1 MPLLNTVSA
10 KKPSFGAF
18 IHYDANFV
26 VGFLMKL
33 LKAAVFATL
42 FSTAGLAQADLVANV
57 PLDTSRFEMM
67 SVNDLTARA
76 NLGNDHAQFYL
87 AKRYQKGIGV
97 TKNPLKAIEWYT
109 RAAKQNVTPAQLNL
123 GIMYARGEGVAVN
136 EQQARYWLE
145 RAAKRGDNRA
155 SYTLALIDEKQRKL
169 VDAYKWYELSAR
181 DGMLNDEVRTK
192 ARGKIGQLAL
202 NLSGSDI
209 ANARNQANSWFQSK

>member
-1 MPLLNTVSA
+1 
-10 KKPSFGAF
+10 
-18 IHYDANFV
+18 
-26 VGFLMKL
+26 MKL
-33 LKAAVFATL
+33 LKATL
-42 FSTAGLAQADLVANV
+42 FTALFATAGLAQADLIANV
-57 PLDTSRFEMM
+57 PLDVSRFEVMDI
-67 SVNDLTARA
+67 NELTGRA
-76 NLGNDHAQFYL
+76 NQGNDHAQFYL
-87 AKRYQKGIGV
+87 AKRYQKGEGV
-97 TKNPLKAIEWYT
+97 AKNSLKAIEWYT

-169 VDAYKWYELSAR
+169 VDAYKWYELAAR

-202 NLSGSDI
+202 NLSSSDV
-209 ANARNQANSWFQSK
+209 ATARSQADSWFQSQ

>member
-1 MPLLNTVSA
+1 
-10 KKPSFGAF
+10 
-18 IHYDANFV
+18 
-26 VGFLMKL
+26 MKL
-33 LKAAVFATL
+33 LQATL
-42 FSTAGLAQADLVANV
+42 FTAFFCTAGIAQADLIANI
-57 PLDTSRFEMM
+57 PLDSSRYEQM
-67 SVNDLTARA
+67 SISDLTARA
-76 NLGNDHAQFYL
+76 NQGNDHAQFYL

-97 TKNPLKAIEWYT
+97 TKNSLKAIEWYT
-109 RAAKQNVTPAQLNL
+109 RAANQNVTPAQLNL

-181 DGMLNDEVRTK
+181 DGMLNEQVRDK

-202 NLSGSDI
+202 NLSSSDV
-209 ANARNQANSWFQSK
+209 ANARHQADSWFQTK

>member
-1 MPLLNTVSA
+1 
-10 KKPSFGAF
+10 
-18 IHYDANFV
+18 
-26 VGFLMKL
+26 MKI
-33 LKAAVFATL
+33 LKATL
-42 FSTAGLAQADLVANV
+42 FTVMLSTAGLAQADLVANV
-57 PLDTSRFEMM
+57 PLDTSRFEIM
-67 SVNDLTARA
+67 NLNELTNRA
-76 NLGNDHAQFYL
+76 NQGNDHAQFYL
-87 AKRYQKGIGV
+87 AKRYQKGEGV
-97 TKNPLKAIEWYT
+97 AKNSLKAIEWYT

-169 VDAYKWYELSAR
+169 VDAYKWYDLAAR

-202 NLSGSDI
+202 NLSSSDV
-209 ANARNQANSWFQSK
+209 ATARNQADSWFQSK